1 MAQMKSKTIYCVH
14 CHAEI
19 ETRDDL
25 VVSLSFMSLLAY
37 HNACYA
43 SALKGCQSF
52 VISDEPINGTA
63 SNWLT
68 AVSIL
73 LSLVSFICINGYVG
87 AIFLLVPSIRFC
99 SWFMYERHLN

>member
-1 MAQMKSKTIYCVH
+1 MGHTRTIYCVH

-19 ETRDDL
+19 ESRHDL

-43 SALKGCQSF
+43 GALKGCQSF

-63 SNWLT
+63 ANWMT

-73 LSLVSFICINGYVG
+73 LSIVLFIFINGYVG
-87 AIFLLVPSIRFC
+87 AILLLVPLIRFC
-99 SWFMYERHLN
+99 SWFMYERHLD